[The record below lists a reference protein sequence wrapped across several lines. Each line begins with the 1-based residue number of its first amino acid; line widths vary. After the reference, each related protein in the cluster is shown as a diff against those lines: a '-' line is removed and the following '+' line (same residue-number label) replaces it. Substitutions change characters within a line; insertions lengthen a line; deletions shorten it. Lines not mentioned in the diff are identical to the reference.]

1 MMAEPGGEVHGRRT
15 LSFPASGLWTAGC
28 AQHHPFRPASKR
40 SRRCDAPEKKK
51 DALGACPLRC
61 QASPG
66 AAPPAGPSRAP
77 KEDRQMPGFFAPSL
91 RYRLAL

>member
-1 MMAEPGGEVHGRRT
+1 MLP
-15 LSFPASGLWTAGC
+15 
-28 AQHHPFRPASKR
+28 K
-40 SRRCDAPEKKK
+40 KKK